1 MEPSLN
7 ISRAT
12 QRERLRASATMASSA
27 NAVHVFLG
35 QQRNVVIDD
44 AASSRHMQ
52 STRCNIGG
60 HYHVCVT
67 SGERRKCLGSLPLTA
82 VTMDQ
87 YGFDGMAAQC

>member
-7 ISRAT
+7 ICWAT
-12 QRERLRASATMASSA
+12 QRECLGGSATMASST
-27 NAVHVFLG
+27 NAVDVFLG

-44 AASSRHMQ
+44 TASRRHMQ
-52 STRCNIGG
+52 STRRNIGG
-60 HYHVCVT
+60 HYYVCVT

-87 YGFDGMAAQC
+87 YGFDGVAAQC

>member
-7 ISRAT
+7 ICRAT
-12 QRERLRASATMASSA
+12 QRESLGGSATMASSA

-52 STRCNIGG
+52 SARCNIGG